1 MFLGGDVQHPIDL
14 LYANLTHILAPALG
28 EAVETGAACSCCKRP
43 ASSFDRV
50 GYQGLDSYKT
60 PFNHCAPCQA
70 MFVTDP
76 NIMGNE
82 RTAGK
87 SDKKVGQRFGMMSG
101 VGWVHE
107 IADVPGKPQR
117 STLLAPPGVYDKF
130 PVSFLEHVDVVKIT
144 VGGHLPWIA
153 ENAKFPLLY
162 IESFGRKTAAL
173 MRGLTISLSPQ
184 ALYCC
189 SDAGMDSV
197 TRVECTVNLDA
208 AMRLSGGLNTLTS
221 QERNAFNKLVVG
233 LSNGRITP
241 QQASEQISK
250 KPSFGPIFRTLPA
263 DPHQRLKL
271 INIADK
277 LQ

>member
-1 MFLGGDVQHPIDL
+1 MQHPIDL
-14 LYANLTHILAPALG
+14 LYAHLTHILAPALG
-28 EAVETGAACSCCKRP
+28 ESVATVAACSCCKRP
-43 ASSFDRV
+43 ASSFGNV

-107 IADVPGKPQR
+107 IADASGVPHR

-130 PVSFLEHVDVVKIT
+130 PASFFECIDVVKIT

-153 ENAKFPLLY
+153 KNAKFPLLY

-173 MRGLTISLSPQ
+173 MRGLTISLSPH

-197 TRVECTVNLDA
+197 TRVECTIDLVA
-208 AMRLSGGLNTLTS
+208 AMQLSEGLSSLTS
-221 QERNAFNKLVVG
+221 PERNAFNKLVVDI
-233 LSNGRITP
+233 SNGRISP
-241 QQASEQISK
+241 KQASEQINK
-250 KPSFGPIFRTLPA
+250 KPAFGPIFRTLPA
-263 DPHQRLKL
+263 DPHQRIKL